1 MSRLILLSLVALLGA
16 SSASLAQRGSSLR
29 LDNFGAKHT
38 ELIKEAP
45 PPPPAIEQPKPP
57 AALVKKVSGSGVRR
71 PSKYKP
77 FDYEFSRRITTESVK
92 PLNIF
97 TTGNQS
103 VDSFIRDSGTRNGV
117 DPVLIYAIMHQ
128 ESAFKQKAVSHKGA
142 RGLMQLMPATAVR
155 FGVRN
160 IFDPRDNIEGGTKYM
175 RFLLDTF
182 DGDVPLA
189 LAGYNAGE
197 GAVFKYGRQ
206 VPPYRETREY
216 VRRIGE
222 RYAILR
228 DPLALKR
235 AKRVSDQKLAALQ
248 AEPAV
253 PATIYEQQV
262 FAVKLPNGKLQ
273 LVRQ

>member
-1 MSRLILLSLVALLGA
+1 MSRSILLSVAVLCGA
-16 SSASLAQRGSSLR
+16 SSAGMAQRGNSPR
-29 LDNFGAKHT
+29 LDNIDVKHT

-45 PPPPAIEQPKPP
+45 PPPVIEQLKRP
-57 AALVKKVSGSGVRR
+57 ALVKKVSGSGVRR

-77 FDYEFSRRITTESVK
+77 FDYELSRRITTESVK

-128 ESAFKQKAVSHKGA
+128 ESAFKQKAVSYKGA

-160 IFDPRDNIEGGTKYM
+160 IFDPRDNIEGGAKYM

-197 GAVFKYGRQ
+197 GAVLKYGRQ

-222 RYAILR
+222 RYAVLR

-235 AKRVSDQKLAALQ
+235 AKRVSDQQLAALQ

-262 FAVKLPNGKLQ
+262 FAVRLPNGKLQ